1 MNAKITLSL
10 KALAVGAALCASA
23 AASAQSAPPQDGP
36 GTWAVSVGYNNIS
49 PHETDALSAPSIPDS
64 RTDPHSDG
72 QPVLNIYY
80 NFTDHITAMLAL
92 GTPYTHDLYGAGAL
106 SGAGKL
112 GTLKQLPPT
121 LFARWNFL
129 EANAPIRPYLGVG
142 LTYAD
147 FRDEKGSGTLTAI
160 SNPGGAPT
168 TFTVDNAW
176 GVTPQ
181 VGVTWNINQRWFLDA
196 WVAKTYISSTVHL
209 STGQSAN
216 APLNPTSEA
225 ITVGYRF

>member
-1 MNAKITLSL
+1 MNAKATLIL
-10 KALAVGAALCASA
+10 KALAAGALLAASA
-23 AASAQSAPPQDGP
+23 AASAQQAP

-64 RTDPHSDG
+64 KTKPASDG
-72 QPVLNIYY
+72 QPVFNIIY
-80 NFTDHITAMLAL
+80 NFTDHISAMLGL
-92 GTPYTHDLYGAGAL
+92 GTPYTHDLSGSGAL
-106 SGAGKL
+106 AGTGKL
-112 GTLKQLPPT
+112 GTLQQLPPT
-121 LFARWNFL
+121 LFAQYRFL
-129 EANAPIRPYLGVG
+129 DASAPVRPYVG
-142 LTYAD
+142 IGATYAM

-181 VGVTWNINQRWFLDA
+181 LGVTWNVNPRWFVDG
-196 WVAKTYISSTVHL
+196 WVAKTYISTTVHL
-209 STGQSAN
+209 STGQSSN
-216 APLNPTSEA
+216 APLNPTSAA

>member
-1 MNAKITLSL
+1 MNTKTTLTL
-10 KALAVGAALCASA
+10 KALAMGSLLAASA
-23 AASAQSAPPQDGP
+23 AVSAQQSA

-64 RTDPHSDG
+64 KTKPGSDG
-72 QPVLNIYY
+72 QPVLNIIY
-80 NFTDHITAMLAL
+80 NFDDHISALLGL

-121 LFARWNFL
+121 LFAQYHFMD
-129 EANAPIRPYLGVG
+129 ASAPVRPYVGLGV
-142 LTYAD
+142 TYAM
-147 FRDEKGSGTLTAI
+147 FRDEKGSGTLTAL
-160 SNPGGAPT
+160 SNTGGTPT

-176 GVTPQ
+176 GATPQ
-181 VGVTWNINQRWFLDA
+181 LGVTWDVNQHWFIDA
-196 WVAKTYISSTVHL
+196 WVAKTFISTTVHL

>member
-1 MNAKITLSL
+1 MNAKTTLTL
-10 KALAVGAALCASA
+10 KALAIGAALCASA
-23 AASAQSAPPQDGP
+23 AASAQQAG

-49 PHETDALSAPSIPDS
+49 PHATDSLSAPSIPDS
-64 RTDPHSDG
+64 ETKPGSNG
-72 QPVLNIYY
+72 EPILNIIY
-80 NFTDHITAMLAL
+80 NFDDHFSAL
-92 GTPYTHDLYGAGAL
+92 LGLGNEYTHDLYGAGSLA
-106 SGAGKL
+106 GAGKL

-121 LFARWNFL
+121 LFAQYHFL
-129 EANAPIRPYLGVG
+129 DANQPVRPYAGVG
-142 LTYAD
+142 ITYAM

-160 SNPGGAPT
+160 SNPGGPPT

-181 VGVTWNINQRWFLDA
+181 LGVTWDINPHWFVDA
-196 WVAKTYISSTVHL
+196 WVAKTYISTTVHL